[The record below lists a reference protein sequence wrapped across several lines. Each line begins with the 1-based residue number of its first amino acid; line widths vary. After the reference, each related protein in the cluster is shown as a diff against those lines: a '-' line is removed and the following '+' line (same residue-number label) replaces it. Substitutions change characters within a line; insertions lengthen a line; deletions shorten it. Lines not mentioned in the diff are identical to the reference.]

1 MKKNVA
7 KMVIAVAMAGAM
19 VTGQTTGVIPL
30 QIGQMQQ
37 VQAAQV
43 QRQTISA
50 SNTHTAV
57 IKEDGSLW
65 TWGSNEFG
73 QLGDGTT
80 EDKLTPVKVM
90 DDVVSV
96 FTRYIDTMA
105 IKNDNSLW
113 AWGDSNNGMIG
124 AGATKNSNTPVKIM
138 DDVVSISA
146 SDIDIMVIKNDNSL
160 WAWGQNRYGEL
171 GDGTI
176 EYKITPVKIMDDVV
190 FVSAEHNYTIVI
202 KNDGSLWT
210 WGRNSSER
218 LGDDTTEDRYIPI
231 KIMDDVVSAV
241 TGGANTMVIK
251 NDGSLWACGYNNY
264 GKLGDGT
271 KENRLTPIKIMDDV
285 VSVSAGIDHTVA
297 IKNDGSLWT
306 WGRNS
311 SGQLGDGTTEDRYIP
326 IKIMDDVVSVSAGSN
341 YTVAIKSDNSLWT
354 WGYNLKG
361 QLGDGTT
368 EDEYTPVKIMD
379 DVVFVSAKI
388 AYTTAIKSDNSL
400 WIWGSNEHG
409 KLGDGTTEDRYSP
422 VKIMDGVMLPSGTNA
437 ITPKSEQT
445 QQPTTPKAN
454 YIYGEEEKEV
464 VLPTDKL
471 SEVET
476 IKDAQQAAEQAVA
489 SMSENDK
496 TSVDGADK
504 AVLFTNEAITRASV
518 VKTSSN
524 SIVINDEMLEETVSK
539 ANDVEQKVAQAFSDV
554 RKIRSS
560 SRNARIVTS
569 SDDKISI
576 QKENISKDIDN
587 VEVTTNYAKVSFPA
601 KSVSEISI
609 ENKGK
614 NKIAVDFGN
623 KNTTEK
629 VQISFPNM
637 DKNKKYIAVVDENGN
652 AIGGKYNPIT
662 GELSAKIEKSG
673 IYTVVDNEK
682 NFEDIKDKSAEMQ
695 ETIKLLASKGI
706 ISGTSETKFSPDKS
720 ISRAEVAA
728 IILRTLS
735 KLDQNADGNFSDV
748 TKQNWYFGVAGS
760 AKNTGIISGYPD
772 NTFRGNI
779 VIPKVQIV
787 SVTSR
792 VLKNEMNYFD
802 VNDAEKILSVYG
814 DSSNIAKWA
823 KNDVALATDVNM
835 VIRRTDSL
843 FGGNDDMTRGDA
855 AIILKRLFDKIW

>member
-7 KMVIAVAMAGAM
+7 KMVMAVSMAGAM
-19 VTGQTTGVIPL
+19 LTGQATDMIPL
-30 QIGQMQQ
+30 PIGQMQQ

-43 QRQTISA
+43 QRQTVA
-50 SNTHTAV
+50 AGLNHVAV

-65 TWGSNEFG
+65 TWGRNE
-73 QLGDGTT
+73 
-80 EDKLTPVKVM
+80 
-90 DDVVSV
+90 
-96 FTRYIDTMA
+96 Y
-105 IKNDNSLW
+105 
-113 AWGDSNNGMIG
+113 
-124 AGATKNSNTPVKIM
+124 
-138 DDVVSISA
+138 
-146 SDIDIMVIKNDNSL
+146 
-160 WAWGQNRYGEL
+160 
-171 GDGTI
+171 
-176 EYKITPVKIMDDVV
+176 
-190 FVSAEHNYTIVI
+190 
-202 KNDGSLWT
+202 
-210 WGRNSSER
+210 
-218 LGDDTTEDRYIPI
+218 
-231 KIMDDVVSAV
+231 
-241 TGGANTMVIK
+241 
-251 NDGSLWACGYNNY
+251 
-264 GKLGDGT
+264 
-271 KENRLTPIKIMDDV
+271 
-285 VSVSAGIDHTVA
+285 
-297 IKNDGSLWT
+297 
-306 WGRNS
+306 
-311 SGQLGDGTTEDRYIP
+311 GQLGDGTTEDRYTP
-326 IKIMDDVVSVSAGSN
+326 IKIMDDAVFVSAGNCHTAAIKSDGSLWVWGDNYHNYHERFGTAEARYSPIKVMDNVVSVSANSSETIALKDDDTLWAWGYCYGGKGGDDFSHSHQKVMNDVAFFSFEGISGTINIIKKDGSFCYGYFDDDFLYVGNDLLDFNDIISISSSANHTTTIRKDGTLWAWGSN
-341 YTVAIKSDNSLWT
+341 Y
-354 WGYNLKG
+354 YG
-361 QLGDGTT
+361 Q
-368 EDEYTPVKIMD
+368 
-379 DVVFVSAKI
+379 
-388 AYTTAIKSDNSL
+388 
-400 WIWGSNEHG
+400 
-409 KLGDGTTEDRYSP
+409 LGDGTTEDRYSP
-422 VKIMDGVMLPSGTNA
+422 VKIMDGVMLPSGVNA
-437 ITPKSEQT
+437 IAPKKEQSPQPPAEQT

-464 VLPTDKL
+464 VLSVDEL
-471 SEVET
+471 NQVET
-476 IKDAQQAAEQAVA
+476 AEDAQKAAEEVAA

-539 ANDVEQKVAQAFSDV
+539 ANDAEQKVAQAFSGV

-560 SRNARIVTS
+560 SKNARIVTS
-569 SDDKISI
+569 SEDKISI

-609 ENKGK
+609 ENKGT

-695 ETIKLLASKGI
+695 EAIKLLASKGI

>member
-7 KMVIAVAMAGAM
+7 KIVMTVVLVGAM
-19 VTGQTTGVIPL
+19 VTGQTMRVIPL
-30 QIGQMQQ
+30 QIVQMQQ

-43 QRQTISA
+43 QRQTIA
-50 SNTHTAV
+50 AGYGTTAV

-65 TWGSNEFG
+65 TWGNNQYG

-80 EDKLTPVKVM
+80 QYRDIPVKVM
-90 DDVVSV
+90 DDVVDVSISNADCFV
-96 FTRYIDTMA
+96 HTTA
-105 IKNDNSLW
+105 IKSDGSLW
-113 AWGDSNNGMIG
+113 AWGDNGSG
-124 AGATKNSNTPVKIM
+124 QLGDGTREDKYTPVKIM
-138 DDVVSISA
+138 DNVVAVSIGEA
-146 SDIDIMVIKNDNSL
+146 YTVAIKS
-160 WAWGQNRYGEL
+160 
-171 GDGTI
+171 
-176 EYKITPVKIMDDVV
+176 
-190 FVSAEHNYTIVI
+190 
-202 KNDGSLWT
+202 DGSLWT
-210 WGRNSSER
+210 WGIVKGIDK
-218 LGDDTTEDRYIPI
+218 LQLTPI
-231 KIMDDVVSAV
+231 KIMDNVIAVSAGWYH
-241 TGGANTMVIK
+241 TAVIK
-251 NDGSLWACGYNNY
+251 GDASLWAWGGNSY
-264 GKLGDGT
+264 GQIGDGT
-271 KENRLTPIKIMDDV
+271 YDDKYTSVEIMDDV
-285 VSVSAGIDHTVA
+285 VSVSAGESHTAA
-297 IKNDGSLWT
+297 IKNDGSLWI
-306 WGRNS
+306 WGNNKA
-311 SGQLGDGTTEDRYIP
+311 GQLGDNVTESKNSP
-326 IKIMDDVVSVSAGSN
+326 VKVMDNVSDVSCGGYSTVVMKNDGSVWEWGGSYPSAVKVMDNAVSISKGDN
-341 YTVAIKSDNSLWT
+341 YTMVVKKDGSLWA
-354 WGYNLKG
+354 WGFNANG
-361 QLGDGTT
+361 Q
-368 EDEYTPVKIMD
+368 
-379 DVVFVSAKI
+379 
-388 AYTTAIKSDNSL
+388 
-400 WIWGSNEHG
+400 
-409 KLGDGTTEDRYSP
+409 LGDGTTEDRYSP
-422 VKIMDGVMLPSGTNA
+422 VKIMDNVMLPSATDTIA
-437 ITPKSEQT
+437 PKQEQFLQPPAEQT
-445 QQPTTPKAN
+445 QQTPKAS

-476 IKDAQQAAEQAVA
+476 IKDTQQAAEQAAA

-504 AVLFTNEAITRASV
+504 VVLFTNEAITRVSA

-524 SIVINDEMLEETVSK
+524 SIVINDEMLEETVLK
-539 ANDVEQKVAQAFSDV
+539 ANDAEQKVIQAFSGV

-560 SRNARIVTS
+560 SKNARIVTS
-569 SDDKISI
+569 SEDKISI

-601 KSVSEISI
+601 KSVSEVSI
-609 ENKGK
+609 ENKGT

-695 ETIKLLASKGI
+695 EAIKLLASKGI

-735 KLDQNADGNFSDV
+735 KLDQNADGGFSDV
-748 TKQNWYFGVAGS
+748 TKQNWYFGAAGS

>member
-7 KMVIAVAMAGAM
+7 KMVMAVVLVGAM
-19 VTGQTTGVIPL
+19 VTGQAVGVIPL
-30 QIGQMQQ
+30 PIGQIQQ

-50 SNTHTAV
+50 GRSHVAI

-65 TWGSNEFG
+65 TWGSNEHGQLGDNTTEDRNTPVKIMNDVVFVSAGYGHTAAIKSDGSLWTWGSNDLG
-73 QLGDGTT
+73 QLGDGTRK
-80 EDKLTPVKVM
+80 DSSTPIKVM
-90 DDVVSV
+90 DDVISVSIGYAHTV
-96 FTRYIDTMA
+96 A
-105 IKNDNSLW
+105 IKDDGSLW
-113 AWGDSNNGMIG
+113 TWGWNDSGQLG
-124 AGATKNSNTPVKIM
+124 TETTDFYTSTPVKIM
-138 DDVVSISA
+138 DDVVSVSA
-146 SDIDIMVIKNDNSL
+146 KHNSTSIIKKDGSL
-160 WAWGQNRYGEL
+160 WILGHGVSNASKEMNNAIFTSIGEGYITAIKEDGSLWCWGDNYLGQL
-171 GDGTI
+171 GDGNN
-176 EYKITPVKIMDDVV
+176 KSKDVPVKILDNIV
-190 FVSAEHNYTIVI
+190 FVSAGYAHTAAV
-202 KNDGSLWT
+202 KSDGSLWT
-210 WGRNSSER
+210 WGSNEWGQ
-218 LGDDTTEDRYIPI
+218 LGDGTAKGDGTIIGGMDENGIIIEEGRTTPI
-231 KIMDDVVSAV
+231 KIMD
-241 TGGANTMVIK
+241 NVISISSEIDYTIALK
-251 NDGSLWACGYNNY
+251 NDGSLWIW
-264 GKLGDGT
+264 GDN
-271 KENRLTPIKIMDDV
+271 EYV
-285 VSVSAGIDHTVA
+285 
-297 IKNDGSLWT
+297 
-306 WGRNS
+306 
-311 SGQLGDGTTEDRYIP
+311 QLG
-326 IKIMDDVVSVSAGSN
+326 N
-341 YTVAIKSDNSLWT
+341 
-354 WGYNLKG
+354 
-361 QLGDGTT
+361 
-368 EDEYTPVKIMD
+368 
-379 DVVFVSAKI
+379 
-388 AYTTAIKSDNSL
+388 
-400 WIWGSNEHG
+400 
-409 KLGDGTTEDRYSP
+409 GTTEDRYSP
-422 VKIMDGVMLPSGTNA
+422 VKIMDNVMLPSATDTIA
-437 ITPKSEQT
+437 PKQEQSPQPPAEQT

-476 IKDAQQAAEQAVA
+476 IKDAQQAAEEAVA

-504 AVLFTNEAITRASV
+504 AVLFTNEVITRASA

-539 ANDVEQKVAQAFSDV
+539 ANDAEQKVAQAFNGV
-554 RKIRSS
+554 RKIRSN

-569 SDDKISI
+569 SEDKISI

-609 ENKGK
+609 ENKGT

-695 ETIKLLASKGI
+695 EAIKLLASKGI

-748 TKQNWYFGVAGS
+748 TKQNWYFGAAGS

-772 NTFRGNI
+772 NTFRGNV

-843 FGGNDDMTRGDA
+843 FGGNDDMARGDA